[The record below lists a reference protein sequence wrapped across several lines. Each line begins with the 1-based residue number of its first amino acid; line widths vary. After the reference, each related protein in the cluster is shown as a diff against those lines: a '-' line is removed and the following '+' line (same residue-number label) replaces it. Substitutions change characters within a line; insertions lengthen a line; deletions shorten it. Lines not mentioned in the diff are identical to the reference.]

1 MRVVTSTLV
10 SLLALSLLA
19 AASSPV
25 PAQQR
30 IRERMLQRMQGNMQ
44 SNTDGGA
51 RALLASVPP
60 GANVERDIAY
70 GPDPKQRYD
79 VYLPAQLQANA
90 PVLLM
95 VHGGGWRRGDKAYA
109 NVVDNKAVYWL
120 GKGVVFISV
129 NNRLEPDTDPMTQAR
144 DVAAALA
151 SVQQHAR
158 QWRADPARVVLMGH
172 SAGAHLVALL
182 GSAPELLRQ
191 TGARPPLGVVS
202 LDSGALDVPALMGQ
216 ARVPQ
221 LYQDAFGSD
230 PAYWA
235 SVSPQQQL
243 GRNALPMLL
252 VCSST
257 RHFPTSPCDEARKL
271 EQRAHTFGVPVQVL
285 PEAMTH
291 GEINAQLGLP
301 SDYTRAVSDWID
313 RAMAQTRH

>member
-1 MRVVTSTLV
+1 
-10 SLLALSLLA
+10 
-19 AASSPV
+19 
-25 PAQQR
+25 
-30 IRERMLQRMQGNMQ
+30 
-44 SNTDGGA
+44 
-51 RALLASVPP
+51 
-60 GANVERDIAY
+60 
-70 GPDPKQRYD
+70 
-79 VYLPAQLQANA
+79 
-90 PVLLM
+90 
-95 VHGGGWRRGDKAYA
+95 
-109 NVVDNKAVYWL
+109 
-120 GKGVVFISV
+120 
-129 NNRLEPDTDPMTQAR
+129 
-144 DVAAALA
+144 
-151 SVQQHAR
+151 
-158 QWRADPARVVLMGH
+158 
-172 SAGAHLVALL
+172 
-182 GSAPELLRQ
+182 
-191 TGARPPLGVVS
+191 

-221 LYQDAFGSD
+221 LYQDAFDSD

-313 RAMAQTRH
+313 HAVAQTRH